1 MSNIILLTVFSLFV
15 LIELKT
21 LFINKTFDINEEAS
35 KAKQTIE
42 EYRSGLLVMIIL
54 IVVFSFIFDVWAVVK
69 LNIPI
74 LYIGT
79 VIGILLNI
87 KSLINLVKQIG
98 EGKIVN
104 KFGFDRVYHLVFD
117 SAILILLVRM
127 VFGY

>member
-15 LIELKT
+15 LISLKT
-21 LFINKTFDINEEAS
+21 LFTNRTFDINEEAIKS
-35 KAKQTIE
+35 KQTPE
-42 EYRSGLLVMIIL
+42 EYKGVLLIMIIL
-54 IVVFSFIFDVWAVVK
+54 TMVFSFIFDVWAVVK

-104 KFGFDRVYHLVFD
+104 KFNLGRIYHLVFD
-117 SAILILLVRM
+117 FAILILLVRR

>member
-15 LIELKT
+15 LISLKT
-21 LFINKTFDINEEAS
+21 LFINKTIDINEEAIKS
-35 KAKQTIE
+35 KQTPE
-42 EYRSGLLVMIIL
+42 EYKGILLVMIIL
-54 IVVFSFIFDVWAVVK
+54 TMVFSFIFDVWAVVK
-69 LNIPI
+69 LNIHI

-104 KFGFDRVYHLVFD
+104 KFNLGRIYHLVFD
-117 SAILILLVRM
+117 FAILILLVRR

>member
-21 LFINKTFDINEEAS
+21 LFTNKTFDINEEAI

-54 IVVFSFIFDVWAVVK
+54 IVLFSFIFDVWAVVK

-74 LYIGT
+74 LYIGA
-79 VIGILLNI
+79 VIGILSNI

-104 KFGFDRVYHLVFD
+104 KFNLGRVYHLVFD
-117 SAILILLVRM
+117 FAILILLVRR

>member
-15 LIELKT
+15 LISLKT
-21 LFINKTFDINEEAS
+21 LFINKTIDINEEAIKS
-35 KAKQTIE
+35 KQTPE
-42 EYRSGLLVMIIL
+42 EYKGILLVMIIL
-54 IVVFSFIFDVWAVVK
+54 TMVFSFIFDVWAVVK

-104 KFGFDRVYHLVFD
+104 KFNLGRIYHLVFD
-117 SAILILLVRM
+117 FAILILLVRR

>member
-15 LIELKT
+15 LISLKT
-21 LFINKTFDINEEAS
+21 LFINKTIDINEEAIKS
-35 KAKQTIE
+35 KQTPE
-42 EYRSGLLVMIIL
+42 EYKGILLVMIIL
-54 IVVFSFIFDVWAVVK
+54 IVIISVIFDIWAVVK

-104 KFGFDRVYHLVFD
+104 KFNLGRIYHLVFD
-117 SAILILLVRM
+117 FAILILLVRR

>member
-21 LFINKTFDINEEAS
+21 LFANKTFDINEEATKS
-35 KAKQTIE
+35 KQTPE
-42 EYRSGLLVMIIL
+42 EYKGILLVMLIL
-54 IVVFSFIFDVWAVVK
+54 IVLFSFIFDVWAVVK

-79 VIGILLNI
+79 VICILLNI
-87 KSLINLVKQIG
+87 KSLVNLVKQIG
-98 EGKIVN
+98 EGKVVN
-104 KFGFDRVYHLVFD
+104 KFNLGRVYHLIFD
-117 SAILILLVRM
+117 SAILILLVRR

>member
-87 KSLINLVKQIG
+87 KSLINLVKQLG

-104 KFGFDRVYHLVFD
+104 KFGFGRVYHLVFD
-117 SAILILLVRM
+117 SAILVLLVRR

>member
-15 LIELKT
+15 LISLKT
-21 LFINKTFDINEEAS
+21 LFTNKTFDINEEAIKS
-35 KAKQTIE
+35 KQTPE
-42 EYRSGLLVMIIL
+42 EYKGVLLIMIIL
-54 IVVFSFIFDVWAVVK
+54 IVIFSIIFDIWAVVK

-79 VIGILLNI
+79 VLGILLNI

-104 KFGFDRVYHLVFD
+104 KFNLGRVYHLVFD
-117 SAILILLVRM
+117 FAILILLVRR